1 VEAQDLDST
10 TVAAVAAN
18 EPVGPIVEADLVPVE
33 PRPTWRAALVARLR
47 PDDHHVSDEDI
58 FAILNGGCDGVSADD
73 LCAARGV
80 TLLMFCVWKSKYR
93 RLDLQQLR
101 QARRREQRRR
111 HALIGGAALTVLLL
125 TGGIGASLVWAVA
138 STLTGAPAS
147 PAASAPPPRAL
158 RSVPAP
164 VTTNSRPTPAGA
176 PAPAAALASTAVH
189 RQPVA
194 AATPAI
200 FETGYR
206 IQVTAAESE
215 SQGRAFVERLVSQ
228 GHSAYMVQALVGD
241 REVFRVRVGPFDTL
255 PAAQETATQLKSAG
269 YGGVWIA
276 RD

>member
-10 TVAAVAAN
+10 VAAVAV
-18 EPVGPIVEADLVPVE
+18 EPIDPIVEADPAPAE
-33 PRPTWRAALVARLR
+33 SRPTWRAAVVARLT

-58 FAILNGGCDGVSADD
+58 FAILHGGCDGVSADD

-80 TLLMFCVWKSKYR
+80 TLLMFCVWKQKYR

-111 HALIGGAALTVLLL
+111 HAMIGGAILTVLLL
-125 TGGIGASLVWAVA
+125 IGGIGASLVWIVA

-147 PAASAPPPRAL
+147 PAAAAPLTRAL
-158 RSVPAP
+158 RPVPAP
-164 VTTNSRPTPAGA
+164 VTRNSRPA
-176 PAPAAALASTAVH
+176 PADVPVPAAAPTTTEVD

-194 AATPAI
+194 AATSPI
-200 FETGYR
+200 VETGYR

-215 SQGRAFVERLVSQ
+215 PQGRALVERLVSL
-228 GHSAYMVQALVGD
+228 GHSAYMVQARVGD
-241 REVFRVRVGPFDTL
+241 RDVFRVRVGPFDTL

-276 RD
+276 RE